1 MNAPRNYLPRS
12 MWKDNLEKINTKEQ
26 DEGVFW
32 CFARH
37 LSKGNAIG
45 TPR

>member
-1 MNAPRNYLPRS
+1 